1 MRVGTTYMRMITCWM
16 NEGTNEELV
25 KRQEEKKKKKESK
38 KEEKK
43 SGRIL
48 N

>member
-1 MRVGTTYMRMITCWM
+1 MRMSTCEM

-25 KRQEEKKKKKESK
+25 KRQEEKKSPKRRRR
-38 KEEKK
+38 K

-48 N
+48 NKMH